1 MASSRSRL
9 TLIASAL
16 AVIGLALTACSGGGS
31 TTSEKSSEPLP
42 DDQQTLTF
50 VPNYG
55 IQSLDISQ
63 APLEIG
69 MNQVLS
75 NVMQPLVRV
84 DGEDIVPVLATEWE
98 WTEPTSLKISL
109 RDDVTF
115 SDGQA
120 FTADDVVGSLDRYIA
135 QEQAL
140 AASFA
145 VIKDYEAVDDHT
157 VVINTNAPTGT
168 LVGILSMVYI
178 GQAEHSTDDA
188 WWAQPIGTGAFV
200 IDDYVAD
207 DHVTLVRNEDYWGD
221 KAILN
226 TLTFKIIPDI
236 NAKMTGLSNNEIQ
249 VVNDVPFDQIE
260 TVEGMQ
266 DVELTQVDS
275 LNYWFL
281 WFENEHT
288 PLDDVRVRTAMWE
301 ALDIPTILT
310 SLYGDTVS
318 PMDSFCPS
326 TAFGCPPAGDMPTY
340 DPEHAKELLA
350 EAGYADGFS
359 TDIIFS
365 TATSDT
371 NNLVQAMIS
380 AWDEVGITVKP
391 RGLDAA
397 SWLTE
402 FTALNWDMDVQANQ
416 TITGDADYTLNRLY
430 SCEAKRLGYCN
441 EDLDKLMT
449 KAQQSTDQDE
459 RADLYQ
465 QVVDTM
471 AKDVPAIPLFQ
482 VKANVAAQ
490 SNVQG
495 LTVPPTEF
503 IDFSTVYLT
512 Q

>member
-1 MASSRSRL
+1 MATSRSRL
-9 TLIASAL
+9 TLVAAAA
-16 AVIGLALTACSGGGS
+16 AVIGLALTACSGGAAPS
-31 TTSEKSSEPLP
+31 DETSGEMLP
-42 DDQQTLTF
+42 DEQQVLTF

-55 IQSLDISQ
+55 IQSLDISN

-69 MNQVLS
+69 MNQVMV
-75 NVMQPLVRV
+75 NVMEPLVRV
-84 DGEDIVPVLATEWE
+84 DGEDIKPVLATEWE
-98 WTEPTSLKISL
+98 WTTPTSLELKL
-109 RDDVTF
+109 REDVTF
-115 SDGQA
+115 SDGA
-120 FTADDVVGSLDRYIA
+120 PFTSADVVGTLDRYIG
-135 QEQAL
+135 QESAL
-140 AASFA
+140 KAALD
-145 VIKDYEAVDDHT
+145 VIADYSATDDHT
-157 VVINTNAPTGT
+157 VVINTTGPTGT
-168 LVGILSMVYI
+168 LVGILSMVYM
-178 GQAEHSTDDA
+178 GQAEHATDDA

-207 DHVTLVRNEDYWGD
+207 DHVTMVRNDDYWGE
-221 KAILN
+221 KALLN

-236 NAKMTGLSNNEIQ
+236 NAKMTGLSNNELQ
-249 VVNDVPFDQIE
+249 VVNDVPYDQIE
-260 TVEGMQ
+260 TVESMA
-266 DVELTQVDS
+266 DVTFTQIDS

-301 ALDIPTILT
+301 ALDLPTIIS

-326 TAFGCPPAGDMPTY
+326 SAFGCLPAESLPSY

-350 EAGYADGFS
+350 EAGYADGFT
-359 TDIIFS
+359 TDVIFS

-371 NNLVQAMIS
+371 NNLVQTMIS
-380 AWDEVGITVKP
+380 AWDEIGVTVKP

-397 SWLTE
+397 SWLAE

-430 SCEAKRLGYCN
+430 SCAAARLGYCN
-441 EDLDKLMT
+441 PELDALMT
-449 KAQQSTDQDE
+449 QAQQSTDQDE
-459 RADLYQ
+459 RAELYQ

-471 AKDVPAIPLFQ
+471 AQDVPAIPLFQ
-482 VKANVAAQ
+482 VKANVAAR

-495 LTVPPTEF
+495 LTIPPTEF
-503 IDFSTVYLT
+503 IDFSTVYLA

>member
-9 TLIASAL
+9 TLIAAAF
-16 AVIGLALTACSGGGS
+16 AVIGLTLAACSGGGS
-31 TTSEKSSEPLP
+31 TNSENSSDPLP
-42 DDQQTLTF
+42 DDQQVLTF

-109 RDDVTF
+109 RDGVTF
-115 SDGQA
+115 SDGKA
-120 FTADDVVGSLDRYIA
+120 FTANDVVGTLDRYIA
-135 QEQAL
+135 QEQSL
-140 AASFA
+140 AASLA
-145 VIKDYEAVDDHT
+145 VIDGYEAVDDST
-157 VVINTNAPTGT
+157 IVINTASPTGT

-178 GQAEHSTDDA
+178 GQAEHSTDDE
-188 WWAQPIGTGAFV
+188 WWAQPVGTGAFV

-207 DHVTLVRNEDYWGD
+207 DHVTLVRHEDYWGE
-221 KAILN
+221 KALLN
-226 TLTFKIIPDI
+226 TLTFKIVPDI
-236 NAKMTGLSNNEIQ
+236 NAKMTGLSNDEIQ
-249 VVNDVPFDQIE
+249 VVNGVPFDQIE
-260 TVEGMQ
+260 AVKGMQ
-266 DVELTQVDS
+266 NVELTQVDS

-288 PLDDVRVRTAMWE
+288 PLDDVRVRKAMWQ
-301 ALDIPTILT
+301 ALDISTILT

-326 TAFGCPPAGDMPTY
+326 TAFGCPPAEGMPTY
-340 DPEHAKELLA
+340 DPENAKKLLA
-350 EAGYADGFS
+350 EAGYPDGFS

-371 NNLVQAMIS
+371 NNLVQTLIS
-380 AWDEVGITVKP
+380 AWDEVGVTVEP

-397 SWLTE
+397 SWLSE

-441 EDLDKLMT
+441 EDLDELMMR
-449 KAQQSTDQDE
+449 AQQSTSQDE

-465 QVVDTM
+465 QVVDMM
-471 AKDVPAIPLFQ
+471 AEDAPAIPLFQ
-482 VKANVAAQ
+482 VKANVAAR

-495 LTVPPTEF
+495 LKVPPTEF